1 LFAGAAGEADAGAD
15 HVVLLARS
23 IAAFAFAVFLVVV
36 ALLLGWRH
44 HGFDGVEGDVVTAV
58 CRRNA
63 YALFVFQV
71 AGFAEAADDAVLG
84 ASRARIGVGAGRGAG
99 GTAFVEDFVFFALRD
114 LGEHGDLRSFAL
126 VGWHA
131 KAVSVSQE
139 SFLAEA
145 PDDAVPRADRAGMG
159 LGAVRGASRAAGV
172 EFLVVGALREGS
184 GLHEGLRGF
193 ALVGRHAKAVSVSQ
207 VSFLAETSDDAV
219 LGASAAGSGVGAVGG
234 ASGAAFIEYLV
245 GGASRDVV
253 GQSQLHGGSGI
264 AFVREHAFA
273 LSVLQVSLRAEATDD
288 ALKGTNFGLFL
299 ITSRAI
305 GDAGGSAGLEFLV
318 QTALDGF
325 RGHGKSRSGDSGAK
339 GANAEQQ
346 QKSRAKGHR

>member
-145 PDDAVPRADRAGMG
+145 PDDAVPRADWAGMG
-159 LGAVRGASRAAGV
+159 LGTVRGASGAAGV
-172 EFLVVGALREGS
+172 EFLVVGAR
-184 GLHEGLRGF
+184 RD
-193 ALVGRHAKAVSVSQ
+193 LVGHG
-207 VSFLAETSDDAV
+207 E
-219 LGASAAGSGVGAVGG
+219 
-234 ASGAAFIEYLV
+234 
-245 GGASRDVV
+245 
-253 GQSQLHGGSGI
+253 LHGDIVVGSGI

-273 LSVLQVSLRAEATDD
+273 LSVLQVSLRTKAADD

-299 ITSRAI
+299 ISAI
-305 GDAGGSAGLEFLV
+305 RDAGGSAGLEFLV
-318 QTALDGF
+318 QTALCIF
-325 RGHGKSRSGDSGAK
+325 RGHGKSRCGDSGAK
-339 GANAEQQ
+339 GAHAEQQ
-346 QKSRAKGHR
+346 QGSKAKGHR